1 MPRLRQRA
9 MITLPGTVVAT
20 AHATAH
26 ATAIV
31 LQVLNGGV
39 SVGMRA
45 QVSAKMP

>member
-9 MITLPGTVVAT
+9 MIRAIITLPGTVV
-20 AHATAH
+20 ATAH